1 MDFSVKDFNVRLR
14 TIKIR
19 ELAIGLIIALI
30 LSFIAMIIFPEIYDS
45 DDLFFIVLVSFV
57 LLFFVW
63 ALRGTGGLGENFSKI
78 FENETKKE
86 IIYVF
91 VINILFACLFM
102 LLISG
107 WDIMLGFGDPNWVP
121 MWDIDNVNV
130 DAGVLIFD
138 AITAI
143 IFAPVVEELVFRG
156 VLFNRLKI
164 RTGIIPAMIISSFL
178 FGIGHE
184 FGGMTS
190 AFLFGMCMCILY
202 LKTDNILV
210 PMSVHFINNVV
221 ATILEIS
228 GFDVFSAQF
237 PWIIP
242 SLLLSI
248 IGTIYLIKYTVKES
262 KKLKKEYG

>member
-1 MDFSVKDFNVRLR
+1 MDKRIRDFNVRLR
-14 TIKIR
+14 TIRLR
-19 ELAIGLIIALI
+19 ELAIAIIACFAITTI
-30 LSFIAMIIFPEIYDS
+30 LSMIFPFLFEN
-45 DDLFFIVLVSFV
+45 DDVYFIILLSFV
-57 LLFFVW
+57 FLFFVFE
-63 ALRGTGGLGENFSKI
+63 LRNTTGLSKNFEKLLMPNTMR
-78 FENETKKE
+78 EVL
-86 IIYVF
+86 YVF
-91 VINILFACLFM
+91 AIN
-102 LLISG
+102 
-107 WDIMLGFGDPNWVP
+107 
-121 MWDIDNVNV
+121 
-130 DAGVLIFD
+130 
-138 AITAI
+138 I
-143 IFAPVVEELVFRG
+143 IFAFLFTCLVSGLDLLYGFYDPTWISGFDIDSVDISAGAFILSAIASIIYAPVMEELVFRG

-164 RTGIIPAMIISSFL
+164 RIGIIPAMLLSSFL